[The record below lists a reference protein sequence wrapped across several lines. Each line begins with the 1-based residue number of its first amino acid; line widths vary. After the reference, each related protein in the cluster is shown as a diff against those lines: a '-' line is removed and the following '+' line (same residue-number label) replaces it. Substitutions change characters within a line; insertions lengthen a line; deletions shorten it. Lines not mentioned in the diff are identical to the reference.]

1 MLSLPT
7 QNPWWLKA
15 EAIESDSKIVEF
27 LENPVKWE
35 PRIKFVFNME
45 ADSVYTLRGPRQ
57 VGKTTLLKLLIRDL
71 LRRDVDPR
79 KIFYWTCDLIEGP
92 KGLVSIVEEFLELN
106 RFNEERRYI
115 FLDEISAVKNW
126 QRGIKHLHDT
136 GRLHN
141 TTLILTGSH
150 SLDIR
155 RAAERLPGRRGK
167 STGPVD
173 KVLLPMKF
181 AEYVEARD
189 KELERLI
196 DDLDLRRADK
206 RIALIEEM
214 TKGEIPRTLDELS
227 LYSDRLYAHF
237 NDYLITGGV
246 PRSINDYAR
255 YGEIRQETYSTYVQV
270 TIGDILRWD
279 KREIYI
285 AQLLKRVIDTLSS
298 QVSWRSLRKGT
309 DIGHETTV
317 SDYIDV
323 LKSSFILCPLYVLDR
338 SRRGPNYSKEKK
350 IHFRDPFIFHAL
362 NGWVNQTPSYPETLN
377 FLSGEGKTR
386 LVESVVCDHLIRLAY
401 NIYPTDEFEPTMNLM
416 YWKSKKSEVDFVIK
430 TNAEYIPFEVKYSS
444 SFTRGEINGIY
455 SLTNGYRDTN
465 GIVITR
471 DLMSKEKGVISIPA
485 HIFLTLI

>member
-1 MLSLPT
+1 MSLPT

-27 LENPVKWE
+27 LESPVKWE
-35 PRIKFVFNME
+35 PRIKFVFDME
-45 ADSVYTLRGPRQ
+45 SDGVYTLRGPRQ

-71 LRRDVDPR
+71 LRRGVDPR
-79 KIFYWTCDLIEGP
+79 KVFYWTCDLIEGP
-92 KGLVSIVEEFLELN
+92 KSLVEIVEEFLEVN
-106 RFNEERRYI
+106 RFSKGRRYI

-136 GRLHN
+136 GRLQD
-141 TTLILTGSH
+141 TTVILTGSH

-155 RAAERLPGRRGK
+155 RASERLPGRRGRP
-167 STGPVD
+167 TGPVD

-181 AEYVEARD
+181 AEYLEARD
-189 KELERLI
+189 KDMGRLI
-196 DDLDLRRADK
+196 HDLDLRRAD
-206 RIALIEEM
+206 RSIALIEEM
-214 TKGEIPRTLDELS
+214 TKGSIPRTLDELS

-246 PRSINDYAR
+246 PRSINDYAK

-279 KREIYI
+279 KRETYI

-298 QVSWRSLRKGT
+298 QVSWRSLRRGT

-338 SRRGPNYSKEKK
+338 GRRGPNYSKEKK

-362 NGWVNQTPSYPETLN
+362 NGWVNQTPSYPETLS
-377 FLSGEGKTR
+377 FLSGEGRTR

-430 TNAEYIPFEVKYSS
+430 TKDEYIPLEVKYSS

-455 SLTNGYRDTN
+455 SFTSGYRDTN
-465 GIVITR
+465 GIVITK
-471 DLMSKEKGVISIPA
+471 DLMSDEKGVISIPA

>member
-1 MLSLPT
+1 MLSLST
-7 QNPWWLKA
+7 QNPWWLRA

-27 LENPVKWE
+27 LENPIKWE

-45 ADSVYTLRGPRQ
+45 TDSVYTLRGPRQ

-71 LRRDVDPR
+71 IRREIDPR
-79 KIFYWTCDLIEGP
+79 NIFYWTCDLIEGP
-92 KGLVSIVEEFLELN
+92 KGLVDIVEEFLEFS
-106 RFNEERRYI
+106 RFNGGRRYI
-115 FLDEISAVKNW
+115 FLDEVSAVKDW
-126 QRGIKHLHDT
+126 QRGIKHLYDT
-136 GRLHN
+136 DRLHES
-141 TTLILTGSH
+141 TLILTGSH

-155 RAAERLPGRRGK
+155 RAAERLPGRRGL

-189 KELERLI
+189 DEVERLI
-196 DDLDLRRADK
+196 NSLDLRRTDK

-214 TKGEIPRTLDELS
+214 TKGRISRVLEELS
-227 LYSDRLYAHF
+227 LYSDRLTAHL
-237 NDYLITGGV
+237 NDYMITGGV
-246 PRSINDYAR
+246 PRSINDYAKF
-255 YGEIRQETYSTYVQV
+255 GEIRQETYSTYVQI

-338 SRRGPNYSKEKK
+338 SRRGPNYNKAKK
-350 IHFRDPFIFHAL
+350 INFRDPFIFHAL
-362 NGWVNQTPSYPETLN
+362 NGWVNQTPSFAETLR
-377 FLSGEGKTR
+377 FLSGEGKTK
-386 LVESVVCDHLIRLAY
+386 LIESIVCDHLIRLAY
-401 NIYPTDEFEPTMNLM
+401 NIYPTDEYEPTMNLM
-416 YWKSKKSEVDFVIK
+416 YWKNKKNEVDFVLK
-430 TNAEYIPFEVKYSS
+430 YKSEYIPFEVKYSS
-444 SFTRGEINGIY
+444 SFTRREINGIY
-455 SLTNGYRDTN
+455 SFTNENRDTN
-465 GIVITR
+465 GIVITK
-471 DLMSKEKGVISIPA
+471 DLLSVEKGVVSIPA
-485 HIFLTLI
+485 HIFLLLV